1 MSSVPV
7 ARRDLLAL
15 VLAAICWGVGTVTSK
30 AALDEVP
37 PLTLLPIQLAVS
49 LVILGVLMRRQ
60 GISFRSDGSP
70 LLGRLGLLNPGAAY
84 ALSLLGLASITASL
98 SVLLWALEPLM
109 ILFLAGWFLHER
121 ITLSFIALS
130 LVAVGGVAVIL
141 YDPGASAGQV
151 IGVVLTLAGIACCA
165 AYSVIT
171 RRWIPDAKETSQVIL
186 AQQAH
191 ALAFA
196 LVLVVLVGFAGGAIS
211 PSSLTPLGVAS
222 AIGSGALYYAG
233 AYWFYLGALRH
244 VPVSYAALSFYLIP
258 IVGVTAGALLL
269 GERLDPHQ
277 WAGAAIVLS
286 AILFIIRQPA
296 VEAGARSGEALT

>member
-1 MSSVPV
+1 MATSPV
-7 ARRDLLAL
+7 ARRDLIAL
-15 VLAAICWGVGTVTSK
+15 VLAATCWGVGTVISK

-84 ALSLLGLASITASL
+84 ALSLLGLATITASL

-121 ITLSFIALS
+121 ITPSFIALS

-141 YDPGASAGQV
+141 YDPAASTGQV

-171 RRWIPDAKETSQVIL
+171 RRWIPGARETSQVIL

-196 LVLVVLVGFAGGAIS
+196 LVLVVVVGVAGGAIS
-211 PSSLTPLGVAS
+211 PSSLTPLGMVS
-222 AIGSGALYYAG
+222 AVGSGALV
-233 AYWFYLGALRH
+233 LRRR
-244 VPVSYAALSFYLIP
+244 
-258 IVGVTAGALLL
+258 LL
-269 GERLDPHQ
+269 
-277 WAGAAIVLS
+277 VLS
-286 AILFIIRQPA
+286 RGIAPRARFVRRAVVLSHPDRRGDSRRAPA
-296 VEAGARSGEALT
+296 G